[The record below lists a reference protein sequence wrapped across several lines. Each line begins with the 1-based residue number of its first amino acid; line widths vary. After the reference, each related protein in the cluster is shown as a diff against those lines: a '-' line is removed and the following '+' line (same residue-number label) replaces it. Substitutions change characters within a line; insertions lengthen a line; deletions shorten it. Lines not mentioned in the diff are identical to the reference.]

1 MRPHRKVVKDWLR
14 TVDREELNAV
24 IETAIFTPDELK
36 YIHMRLIEGKAFK
49 QIAILCDLSRRN
61 MATIADKISGKM
73 YRAITKLHR
82 DK

>member
-1 MRPHRKVVKDWLR
+1 MGPERRVVKEWLKA
-14 TVDREELNAV
+14 VDREELDAMLQA
-24 IETAIFTPDELK
+24 AIFTPDELK
-36 YIHMRLIEGKAFK
+36 YIHMRLIEGKSFK

-61 MATIADKISGKM
+61 MATIADKIAGKM